1 MLQEQNLLMV
11 KAFPDLFITAMF
23 DPTIDNE
30 GGGSLEK
37 EDGIVEILEAY
48 NKHFNQKYTIPTY
61 DKFRK
66 EVSLRLLSQYGLV
79 NEMSK
84 EMLNAIDGEEF
95 GPALDILMDKHICNY
110 TARLLRS
117 ITGLDNRTISNMK
130 KGENLTKSNVIS
142 ACLGIHIP
150 FRVSNHMLSLADL
163 TLNMTSK
170 GQVGDD
176 NETYDMLLH
185 LKWTTDYDDI
195 YEELKVQSKDYLI
208 HQPPVKK

>member
-1 MLQEQNLLMV
+1 M
-11 KAFPDLFITAMF
+11 P
-23 DPTIDNE
+23 
-30 GGGSLEK
+30 
-37 EDGIVEILEAY
+37 
-48 NKHFNQKYTIPTY
+48 
-61 DKFRK
+61 
-66 EVSLRLLSQYGLV
+66 
-79 NEMSK
+79 
-84 EMLNAIDGEEF
+84 
-95 GPALDILMDKHICNY
+95 
-110 TARLLRS
+110 RLLRS

-195 YEELKVQSKDYLI
+195 YEELKVQSKDHLI